1 VEATPAVCIW
11 GWPDRSV
18 SCLQAFLD
26 TVAADATDPVTV
38 ILPDVPAFR
47 DFARRYV
54 RLEPMANSERTLIE
68 DHLYRMPLDMPNKR
82 GNILSADFA
91 LRLVVHPDGSED
103 DGALLAGAIAY
114 LDAHHTLR
122 LSVWDLLR
130 DALLRGVAM
139 TARPTPRRF
148 SVSASD
154 RIDTVSWYSRN
165 TEYDDPDVLRPYR
178 PSLLDA
184 VISR

>member
-1 VEATPAVCIW
+1 
-11 GWPDRSV
+11 
-18 SCLQAFLD
+18 
-26 TVAADATDPVTV
+26 
-38 ILPDVPAFR
+38 
-47 DFARRYV
+47 
-54 RLEPMANSERTLIE
+54 
-68 DHLYRMPLDMPNKR
+68 MPNKR
-82 GNILSADFA
+82 GNILSAEFA
-91 LRLVVHPDGSED
+91 PRLVVHPDGSED

-139 TARPTPRRF
+139 TARSAPSRF

-154 RIDTVSWYSRN
+154 RADTVSWYGRN
-165 TEYDDPDVLRPYR
+165 TEYDDPDVLRPYC